1 MAPTDTV
8 AARRLH
14 VPAALWAGLIA
25 GLAFLAIEMAMLMMM
40 GQSPWGPP
48 RMMGAIVLGRDVLPP
63 PATFDMSAVAAA
75 MMVHFPLSIL
85 YAFVLALALERLSLW
100 PALLAGALFGLAI
113 YFINFYGFTAWF
125 PWFAD
130 ARGLGSIAG
139 HVLYGLVL
147 AFSYKKLAR

>member
-1 MAPTDTV
+1 MAPTDT
-8 AARRLH
+8 ATARRLR
-14 VPAALWAGLIA
+14 VPAAIWAGLIA
-25 GLAFLAIEMAMLMMM
+25 GLAFLVIEMAMLMMM

-63 PATFDMSAVAAA
+63 PATFDLPAVAAA

-100 PALLAGALFGLAI
+100 PALLAGAVFGLAI
-113 YFINFYGFTAWF
+113 YFINFYGFTALF